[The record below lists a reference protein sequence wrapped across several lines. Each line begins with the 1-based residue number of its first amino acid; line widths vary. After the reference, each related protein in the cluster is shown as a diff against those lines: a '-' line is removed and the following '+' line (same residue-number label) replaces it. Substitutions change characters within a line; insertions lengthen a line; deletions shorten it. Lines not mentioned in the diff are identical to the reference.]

1 MAKITD
7 AELEKVNDLRNK
19 LANVVNEVGQ
29 LTLQSTILRD
39 DIDKVQS
46 QINAATNN
54 FKTLLQEEEELAQ
67 GLLQIYGV
75 GSINFETGEF
85 TPES

>member
-7 AELEKVNDLRNK
+7 PELEKVNDLRNK
-19 LANVVNEVGQ
+19 LANAVNEVGQ
-29 LTLQSTILRD
+29 LTLQNSILRD
-39 DIDKVQS
+39 DIEKIQS
-46 QINAATNN
+46 QIDEAVET
-54 FKTLLQEEEELAQ
+54 FKNLLQEEEALAQ

-75 GSINFETGEF
+75 GAIDFETGEF